1 MDIRLNLNENIKF
14 KLTEK
19 GLELYKEHLLSI
31 LPKHATNYSIKF
43 DIEETIKK
51 IERSVQRNEDIEL
64 QLHQLMN
71 IFGPHLFVGCPQ
83 YIQDNNIILELK

>member
-19 GLELYKEHLLSI
+19 GLEKYKEHLLSI

-43 DIEETIKK
+43 DIEESIKK
-51 IERSVQRNEDIEL
+51 IERSLQKNEEIEL
-64 QLHQLMN
+64 QLHHFMH
-71 IFGPHLFVGCPQ
+71 IFGASLFVGCPQ